1 MIALD
6 VFVLVALPGRV
17 RQRDQSDGALR
28 PCSEP
33 TIRLD
38 DDLWLVTT
46 HKLWTLFY
54 NQVSILRPL
63 LNDYLQVARRI
74 AELRL

>member
-6 VFVLVALPGRV
+6 VFVLVVLPGRV

-28 PCSEP
+28 PSSEP
-33 TIRLD
+33 TIRLN

-46 HKLWTLFY
+46 HELWTLFH
-54 NQVSILRPL
+54 NQVSILLPL
-63 LNDYLQVARRI
+63 FNDYVQVTRRI